1 MTDKNHCTTVEYGD
15 VLMILKTE
23 VCNAMCVLIERNDT
37 ERNIVKK

>member
-1 MTDKNHCTTVEYGD
+1 MTEKINVRNVKYGD
-15 VLMILKTE
+15 VLMILKKE